1 MLNKKFL
8 ILFIG
13 VLLFIVFALNEVFAI
28 QSVQDIRDQAPQA
41 GSDPTGNFFYYF
53 YGDGCP
59 ACAKVEKYF
68 LPELKERNPEL
79 EIKKMEIWGSPE
91 NVRFFKELAV
101 NNFGLDPGKLGVPA
115 MFIGEYYII
124 GLPSLREEAMIE
136 KIVQNCLVYEC
147 PNPQEIIPEQA
158 KNIREVGL
166 IALPIIG
173 EINVADYSFSIITI
187 MIAAADG
194 FNPCALWVLLFL
206 ILLVLKEPSRKRLV
220 LIVGTFI
227 LVTGVF
233 YFFLLS
239 AWLNLFLIIGH
250 IRIVQVII
258 GTIALTAGFLQ
269 IKSFLKNKA
278 NICNISQKKGKVY
291 NTITEKIKRI
301 IAEKNI
307 ILTIIGVTV
316 LAIMVNFFEFVC
328 SAGFPAIWSS
338 LLALQGFA
346 TIYNYLFILLYVIV
360 FMIDELI
367 IFMIAFITLKVTK
380 ISAQI
385 TKWTTL
391 IGGLLM
397 IILGLLILF
406 KPEWLVFI

>member
-1 MLNKKFL
+1 MFNKKFL

-13 VLLFIVFALNEVFAI
+13 ILLFVNFTLSGAFA
-28 QSVQDIRDQAPQA
+28 VQESPENQKTQEPI
-41 GSDPTGNFFYYF
+41 FFYYF

-59 ACAKVEKYF
+59 FCNKVEENF
-68 LPELKERNPEL
+68 FPGLKERNPEL
-79 EIKKMEIWGSPE
+79 EMRKIEVWGSPE
-91 NVRFFKELAV
+91 NANFFKELVV
-101 NNFGLDPGKLGVPA
+101 NNFGLDPAKIGVPA

-124 GLPSLREEAMIE
+124 GLPSPREEAMIE
-136 KIVQNCLVYEC
+136 RIVQNCLIYEC

-158 KNIREVGL
+158 KNIRD
-166 IALPIIG
+166 IRHITLPIIG
-173 EINVADYSFSIITI
+173 EINVADYSFAIITI
-187 MIAAADG
+187 MIAGADG
-194 FNPCALWVLLFL
+194 FNPCALWVLMFL

-227 LVTGVF
+227 LVTGIF

-250 IRIVQVII
+250 IRMIQIII
-258 GTIALTAGFLQ
+258 GLIALGVGIWQL
-269 IKSFLKNKA
+269 KSFFENRA
-278 NICNISQKKGKVY
+278 NVCKISQKEGRVR
-291 NTITEKIKRI
+291 NLITEKTKKI
-301 IAEKNI
+301 IAEKSVFSA
-307 ILTIIGVTV
+307 IIGVAI

-338 LLALQGFA
+338 LLALQGFPV
-346 TIYNYLFILLYVIV
+346 IYNYFFILLYVIV

-367 IFMIAFITLKVTK
+367 IFTIVFITLKVTK
-380 ISAQI
+380 ISVQI

-397 IILGLLILF
+397 IILGLLIIF
-406 KPEWLVFI
+406 KPEWLVFA